1 MKRFVDKGQRQEQT
15 RGHLILSN
23 PPPTPKL
30 PQEKK
35 KNKCPYH
42 SCGLCFRILH
52 DLSDRFPD
60 ILKELYGYPLAGVY
74 QCDAEM
80 KAMGEERQSEMN
92 LGKRGKHILKS
103 SSSKCRNLLVAYSCC
118 YS

>member
-1 MKRFVDKGQRQEQT
+1 MDKGQRQEQT
-15 RGHLILSN
+15 GGHLIFSN

-30 PQEKK
+30 PQKKKKKK
-35 KNKCPYH
+35 KNPKCPYH

-52 DLSDRFPD
+52 DLSDGFPD

-80 KAMGEERQSEMN
+80 KATEEERQSEMN
-92 LGKRGKHILKS
+92 LGQRGKNILKS
-103 SSSKCRNLLVAYSCC
+103 RSSKCRNLLVAYLC
-118 YS
+118 YYS